1 MNIPELHTPLS
12 KPVHSADVPVLTSVQ
27 VLAEIS
33 SGYDVV
39 ERNISLGTTAIPL
52 LCVRDSNRL
61 VDAIDPATFTHD
73 ERLPYWADL
82 WASSIGLAGWC
93 LESNMLSGKKILE
106 LGSGLGLAGI
116 AAALVGAD
124 VELTDYEPDALL
136 FARYNAMRNLPPDV
150 LTRRVRFQQLDWR
163 TPGDLEKVDL
173 VIAADVAYERRNFSP
188 LLSLIGQVV
197 HPGGVAIFADPDR
210 SIGREFLV
218 IARQQYDVTTQTR
231 TATLNG
237 ITSTIVLAE
246 IRPPIVSHT

>member
-1 MNIPELHTPLS
+1 
-12 KPVHSADVPVLTSVQ
+12 
-27 VLAEIS
+27 
-33 SGYDVV
+33 
-39 ERNISLGTTAIPL
+39 
-52 LCVRDSNRL
+52 
-61 VDAIDPATFTHD
+61 
-73 ERLPYWADL
+73 
-82 WASSIGLAGWC
+82 
-93 LESNMLSGKKILE
+93 
-106 LGSGLGLAGI
+106 
-116 AAALVGAD
+116 
-124 VELTDYEPDALL
+124 
-136 FARYNAMRNLPPDV
+136 MRNLPPDV